1 MWDGYVSTA
10 KEVFP
15 NAEIVIDRFHFFGQM
30 NKALDHV
37 RKQLR
42 GQSPI
47 NNALKGMVEGIN
59 NKIKRI
65 KRMAFG
71 FRNFNNFD

>member
-1 MWDGYVSTA
+1 
-10 KEVFP
+10 
-15 NAEIVIDRFHFFGQM
+15 M